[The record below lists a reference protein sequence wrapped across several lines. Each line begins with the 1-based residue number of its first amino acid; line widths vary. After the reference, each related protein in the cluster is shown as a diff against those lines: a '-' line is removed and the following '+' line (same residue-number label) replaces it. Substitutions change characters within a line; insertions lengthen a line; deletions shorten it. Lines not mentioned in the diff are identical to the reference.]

1 MIIPFKYS
9 YYILTVTF
17 NTCMQDSTIN
27 VTTEVGR
34 LRRLIIHSPD
44 SGLGKVVPSKAQDW
58 LFEDIVHLETMRKD
72 EYDLYVQILLYFLDP
87 DKIKGKLK
95 SVKKSRN
102 RAFFKPSNPNY
113 FNSKQ
118 VIEFENLLKDV
129 LKKSIIKTQLVA
141 AVCAIEECSYTEM
154 QEFLSMTPAE
164 LVRVLITG
172 ITTTGEF
179 FFPPVPNLIFTRDI
193 GIVVNDHLILNKPA
207 RMARTRESLLAKY
220 VFFNHS
226 LFESLRGKIIEIE
239 EDEMHFLLPED
250 EQALKLETLEGGD
263 VMMVAPNHLMIGISE
278 RTSVE
283 AARQV
288 IEKLFKKNIVS
299 KVTLVKIPAKRDYM
313 HIDTIFTQV
322 KRNVW
327 VLLASLGKTGDF
339 RNREHVWEELGQ
351 RYSQEEL
358 TIRQFYL
365 EDGKTKNR
373 TFLNL
378 EDLLSDISITDLK
391 SKEPVKFVYSGNN
404 VFPYGEREQWTDS
417 CNLLVVKEG
426 VAIGYDRNDHTSEA
440 FKEAGFNIITAAELL
455 VKFEKEELSP
465 DTIEN
470 TIILLPSAELSR
482 ARGGSHCMSLPLL
495 RDTLF

>member
-1 MIIPFKYS
+1 MPD
-9 YYILTVTF
+9 
-17 NTCMQDSTIN
+17 MQDSTIN

-154 QEFLSMTPAE
+154 QEFLSMAPAE

-288 IEKLFKKNIVS
+288 IGKLFKKEIVS

-358 TIRQFYL
+358 TIKQFYL

-495 RDTLF
+495 RDTFF

>member
-1 MIIPFKYS
+1 
-9 YYILTVTF
+9 
-17 NTCMQDSTIN
+17 MQDSTIN

>member
-1 MIIPFKYS
+1 
-9 YYILTVTF
+9 VTF

>member
-1 MIIPFKYS
+1 
-9 YYILTVTF
+9 
-17 NTCMQDSTIN
+17 MQNSPIN

-95 SVKKSRN
+95 SVKKSKN

-113 FNSKQ
+113 FNSTN

-154 QEFLSMTPAE
+154 QQFLSMSPAE

-172 ITTTGEF
+172 ITTEGEF

-207 RMARTRESLLAKY
+207 RLARSRESLLAKY
-220 VFFNHS
+220 VFFNHPI
-226 LFESLRGKIIEIE
+226 FEALRGKIIEIE

-283 AARQV
+283 AGRQ
-288 IEKLFKKNIVS
+288 IIKKLFAKEIVS

-339 RNREHVWEELGQ
+339 KNREHVWEELGQ
-351 RYSQEEL
+351 RYNQEEL

-378 EDLLSDISITDLK
+378 EDLLADISVTDLK
-391 SKEPVKFVYSGNN
+391 SQEPVKFVYSGNN

-426 VAIGYDRNDHTSEA
+426 VAIGYDRNDHTSVA
-440 FKEAGFNIITAAELL
+440 FAEAGFSIITAAELL
-455 VKFEKEELSP
+455 TKFENEELSP

-482 ARGGSHCMSLPLL
+482 ARGGSHCMSLPIL

>member
-1 MIIPFKYS
+1 MPDM
-9 YYILTVTF
+9 L
-17 NTCMQDSTIN
+17 QDSTIN

-154 QEFLSMTPAE
+154 QEFLSMAPAE

-288 IEKLFKKNIVS
+288 IGKLFKKEIVS

-358 TIRQFYL
+358 TIKQFYL

-495 RDTLF
+495 RDTFF

>member
-1 MIIPFKYS
+1 MPD
-9 YYILTVTF
+9 
-17 NTCMQDSTIN
+17 MQDSIIN

-87 DKIKGKLK
+87 SKIKGKLK
-95 SVKKSRN
+95 SIKKSRN

-226 LFESLRGKIIEIE
+226 LFETLRGKIIEIE

-288 IEKLFKKNIVS
+288 IGKLFKKEIVS

-440 FKEAGFNIITAAELL
+440 FKKAGFNIITAAELL

>member
-1 MIIPFKYS
+1 
-9 YYILTVTF
+9 
-17 NTCMQDSTIN
+17 
-27 VTTEVGR
+27 
-34 LRRLIIHSPD
+34 
-44 SGLGKVVPSKAQDW
+44 
-58 LFEDIVHLETMRKD
+58 
-72 EYDLYVQILLYFLDP
+72 
-87 DKIKGKLK
+87 
-95 SVKKSRN
+95 
-102 RAFFKPSNPNY
+102 SNPNY

>member
-1 MIIPFKYS
+1 
-9 YYILTVTF
+9 
-17 NTCMQDSTIN
+17 MQDSTIN

-327 VLLASLGKTGDF
+327 ILLASLGKTGDF

-358 TIRQFYL
+358 TIKQFYL

>member
-1 MIIPFKYS
+1 
-9 YYILTVTF
+9 
-17 NTCMQDSTIN
+17 MQDSTIN

-358 TIRQFYL
+358 TIKQFYL

>member
-1 MIIPFKYS
+1 
-9 YYILTVTF
+9 
-17 NTCMQDSTIN
+17 
-27 VTTEVGR
+27 
-34 LRRLIIHSPD
+34 
-44 SGLGKVVPSKAQDW
+44 
-58 LFEDIVHLETMRKD
+58 
-72 EYDLYVQILLYFLDP
+72 
-87 DKIKGKLK
+87 
-95 SVKKSRN
+95 N